1 MIAVIMAIFMDA
13 LIVIPTIV
21 IIEKPRRRPGG
32 RKEALS
38 LSPLK
43 LPDFDL
49 DSHCR
54 NPLPACALQVRLP
67 TISRSRKEDPLFQG
81 PAWS

>member
-32 RKEALS
+32 RKEVLS